1 MPPHDG
7 LVPVMEKI
15 CKWYEFSGLFSHLS
29 NNITSFGTLISRWG
43 KYSWIF
49 SFSRLRPGSS
59 EGSGSPPR
67 GLKFIFLSNY
77 GNVHLIV
84 HPSEIKLRHS
94 PNQISKSSFSSW
106 CWMTFTA
113 VTVLVG
119 RVLSWLQSP
128 HAFELFS
135 HLPHRQ
141 SHHHRQDRKCVKNV
155 FPLATFPR
163 VYSFAPRRG

>member
-7 LVPVMEKI
+7 LVPVMKKI

-49 SFSRLRPGSS
+49 SFSRLGLGSS
-59 EGSGSPPR
+59 EESGSPPR

-84 HPSEIKLRHS
+84 HPSEIKLRHFQIRFRNPLSHRDAEWHLQLWRSLLAESSTGCMDQSSCIRTVQSSS
-94 PNQISKSSFSSW
+94 PSPKSSSSPS
-106 CWMTFTA
+106 
-113 VTVLVG
+113 
-119 RVLSWLQSP
+119 RI
-128 HAFELFS
+128 E
-135 HLPHRQ
+135 
-141 SHHHRQDRKCVKNV
+141 NV
-155 FPLATFPR
+155 SKMYFH
-163 VYSFAPRRG
+163 

>member
-7 LVPVMEKI
+7 LVPVMKKI

-49 SFSRLRPGSS
+49 SFSRLGPRSF
-59 EGSGSPPR
+59 EESGSPPR

-94 PNQISKSSFSSW
+94 QIRF
-106 CWMTFTA
+106 
-113 VTVLVG
+113 
-119 RVLSWLQSP
+119 RNP
-128 HAFELFS
+128 
-135 HLPHRQ
+135 PHREAEWHSQLWQ
-141 SHHHRQDRKCVKNV
+141 SL
-155 FPLATFPR
+155 LAQFGSRAGCMGMDQPSCIPTVQSSSHSPE
-163 VYSFAPRRG
+163 SSASSG